1 LRQSKNQAVTGE
13 ERRHIVLIDSSL
25 LTFRNCQA
33 GRFGDL
39 DVQWALT
46 G

>member
-1 LRQSKNQAVTGE
+1 
-13 ERRHIVLIDSSL
+13 LIDSSL

-39 DVQWALT
+39 ATQWALS